1 MRGTATM
8 IRMLGAIVGAAGKAD
23 MLSTGPWQRLGREL
37 FRIAPGHRMGPRTL
51 VDRFCHEPPGK
62 GVELEPR
69 FVDQLSSAALA
80 ERGLACDDD
89 PVAKYKKTKGDA
101 PGRGILVT
109 AV

>member
-23 MLSTGPWQRLGREL
+23 MLSTGPWQPLGREL

-69 FVDQLSSAALA
+69 F
-80 ERGLACDDD
+80 
-89 PVAKYKKTKGDA
+89 GDLWTNWV
-101 PGRGILVT
+101 PRLWPSEVLRVT
-109 AV
+109 TIR